1 MINNILRP
9 ITFGWKYCKINLI
22 LEDMSHLTLVTP
34 NSAKSN
40 IPYKLVRRICT
51 IVENSDVRKNH
62 LEESRKLYV
71 LVISC
76 TRFRVNPHSIVAL
89 TSRNSLL
96 EAGAKSEVQLDMS
109 VWPNSGVFVYE
120 LNGSAFEFSC
130 SHLNIEKFYVPKNIY
145 KA

>member
-71 LVISC
+71 LVISR

-96 EAGAKSEVQLDMS
+96 EAGIRLRTKWFCVRVQLQS
-109 VWPNSGVFVYE
+109 LKHGKV
-120 LNGSAFEFSC
+120 LC
-130 SHLNIEKFYVPKNIY
+130 SQKYLQSLIQEAIEKATSIPLKI
-145 KA
+145 